1 MVMARINGVMEKAF
15 ATGPARPTLRY
26 PQLGGGFYG
35 HRSMEEI
42 MRQERQFADWQRRY
56 KESV

>member
-1 MVMARINGVMEKAF
+1 MARINGVVEKAF